1 MIIRVNLLPHRQ
13 IKRALRQR
21 EFNLM
26 ALFVTIAALGLVFLN
41 HSLINNRVDAQLARN
56 NRLATAITQLDQQI
70 GDIKHLQERI
80 NVMLARK
87 QVVENLQINRS
98 QSVMVLDEISRQL
111 PEGLYLKS
119 IKQQGLVISLEGV
132 ADSNAR
138 VAGLVRNLSGSQWL
152 ENPQLIEI
160 KSVLVNGM
168 KQNEFNLTVHIKM
181 PKPEQDLSSPQP
193 VKAGPAS

>member
-56 NRLATAITQLDQQI
+56 HRLEAAITQLDQQI

-168 KQNEFNLTVHIKM
+168 KQNEFNLTVNIKM
-181 PKPEQDLSSPQP
+181 PKPEQDLSSLQP

>member
-26 ALFVTIAALGLVFLN
+26 ALFVAITALGLVFLN
-41 HSLINNRVDAQLARN
+41 HSYINSRVDAQLARN
-56 NRLATAITQLDQQI
+56 HRLEAAITQLDQQI

-168 KQNEFNLTVHIKM
+168 KQNEFNLTVNIKM
-181 PKPEQDLSSPQP
+181 PKPEQDLSSLQP